1 MDKVKK
7 IKEMIELLAGD
18 LQKSMDNAQKELE
31 NMEASPFTMAQH
43 QAVCLKYHEAQAS
56 KKAINQIYSYIERII
71 DKEQS

>member
-7 IKEMIELLAGD
+7 IKEMIKLLEGD
-18 LQKSMDNAQKELE
+18 LQNVMNNTQKALE

-43 QAVCLKYHEAQAS
+43 QAVCLEYHEARAS

-71 DKEQS
+71 DKEQE